1 MTNEIKLID
10 DHYCFACGLK
20 NPIGLK
26 LRFQYPREGE
36 CWAEFVPLREYQGWQ
51 GVLHGGIV
59 STLLDEALAHALGG
73 PERGGGGS
81 GAVTAE
87 ISVSFKKP
95 VLIGTKVIL
104 TGRVTGRRGRLIEAS
119 SQINSPQGDVL
130 ASAAGKLIIPRF
142 RSDAGSAGV

>member
-1 MTNEIKLID
+1 M
-10 DHYCFACGLK
+10 
-20 NPIGLK
+20 
-26 LRFQYPREGE
+26 
-36 CWAEFVPLREYQGWQ
+36 
-51 GVLHGGIV
+51 